1 MSLLLAIESSS
12 NVYRVVIGRDRE
24 VVFDSA
30 AGDCESSLQT
40 LGGLLSCGLETLN
53 AQANEIEGV
62 AINVGPGSLTVVRAG
77 ISFVNA
83 LAFSLQVNIYPFNWF
98 EIIARQT
105 KNATNLPVLAAVPA
119 ANDNAYVGLIRNA
132 SVEIMRFGPLD
143 KAVAAVGVEF
153 SEVAVAGRIR
163 HRFASLLNGVKIVD
177 TGIENPDARVLLE
190 LAFAARESGGRATR
204 QVEALNDQSDI
215 FYEQRVL
222 QRLPSVWRMAGLCCC
237 RRIPFMVSR

>member
-30 AGDCESSLQT
+30 TDDCEASLQT
-40 LGGLLSCGLETLN
+40 LGGLLLCGLEKLN
-53 AQANEIEGV
+53 AQTSEIRGV
-62 AINVGPGSLTVVRAG
+62 AINVGPGSLTFVRAG

-83 LAFSLQVNIYPFNWF
+83 LAFSLKANIYPFNWF
-98 EIIARQT
+98 EIIAEQT
-105 KNATNLPVLAAVPA
+105 KNATRLPVLCAVPA
-119 ANDNAYVGLIRNA
+119 ANDNAYVGLIRGA
-132 SVEIMRFGPLD
+132 SVEIMRFGPLQ
-143 KAVAAVGVEF
+143 KVVADVGAGL

-190 LAFAARESGGRATR
+190 LAFAAHESGGHATT

-215 FYEQRVL
+215 FYEQ
-222 QRLPSVWRMAGLCCC
+222 
-237 RRIPFMVSR
+237 